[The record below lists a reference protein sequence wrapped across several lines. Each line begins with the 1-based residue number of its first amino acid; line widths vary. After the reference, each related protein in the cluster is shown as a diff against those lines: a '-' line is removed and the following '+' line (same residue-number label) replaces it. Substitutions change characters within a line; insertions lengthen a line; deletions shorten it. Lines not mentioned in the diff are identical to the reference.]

1 MEQNSLFFINIFFK
15 LKLNILRT
23 IEMSK
28 DIVCYFLGHMLH
40 T

>member
-1 MEQNSLFFINIFFK
+1 MEQSNSFFINIFFK
-15 LKLNILRT
+15 LKLNILKT

-28 DIVCYFLGHMLH
+28 DIVCCFLGHMLH